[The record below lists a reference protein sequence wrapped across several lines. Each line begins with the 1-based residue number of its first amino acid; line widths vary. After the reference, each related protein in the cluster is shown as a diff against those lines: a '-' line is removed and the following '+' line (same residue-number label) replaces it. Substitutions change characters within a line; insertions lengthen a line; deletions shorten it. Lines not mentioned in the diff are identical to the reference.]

1 MKVKKL
7 IGTLVFLLL
16 CIASAQSQEKT
27 ITGTIIDQSGIPLPG
42 VNIIVEGTS
51 NGTQSDFDG
60 NYTITASVGQTLLFT
75 YLGQKPAR
83 RAIGAANV
91 IDIQM
96 EEDAQALEEVVV
108 TAQGIRREKKALGY
122 AVTSLDSDKV
132 ENRPEADIAR
142 VLSGKAAGVN
152 VIGTGGLAGSGT
164 NIRIRGNVS
173 ITGNNQPLFVVN
185 GVPFNSSTNA
195 QSNVTTGNGSVSA
208 SSRFLDLDP
217 NNIEDI
223 SILKGLSATVLYGN
237 LGRNGVILITTKTGT
252 SDLVDKGF
260 EINVNQSVFVNE
272 IASLPDYQ
280 NIYGQGGDN
289 TINVGFVGN
298 WGGRFDSGAIVRHP
312 YNQAIF
318 AQAFPEFQGVNIPYE
333 AVPDNV
339 ENFFRQG
346 LGRTTSIN
354 ASKSTENVSYNI
366 NFGHT
371 DEDGFVPGNN
381 INRTNFGLGG
391 SIKLSNKFRINGSFN
406 FATSDFTTPPVS
418 AANGTG
424 NFSVFFR
431 TLFIPRNLDLNN
443 LPFQSPLDGSNVYY
457 RADQENP
464 RWLVANSQES
474 IKTDRFYNSVS
485 TIFDFSDKVSLTYRV
500 GLDTYTE
507 NQQFYV
513 NKGGV
518 SSLLSQ
524 QGFLKTTASVNTIW
538 DHSLI
543 LNINGVQLT
552 DKLGLTGTV
561 GFNPNS
567 QSFETFGQVSTGQVV
582 FDFIDHTNFATQ
594 SNADP
599 LGSNLDFKQTVNT
612 LGLYGSLG
620 LDYSNFLYVTL
631 AARNDWSSTVEK
643 DNRSLF
649 YPSASMSFVPTSAIP
664 ELQGNFLNFLKL
676 RFGYGTSAGFPGP
689 YNTRPTLALG
699 TAQFTTGSGQVIN
712 VNSSGGLGTGLDV
725 FPNPDLKPELHRE
738 FEAGVEANMWDN
750 RINLEV
756 SVYKRDSKDQI
767 LGKILDPSTGF
778 DRTTINAGQID
789 TKGIEVDLGLN
800 ILRNSEGFQWSS
812 NFNFTADQNEV
823 IDLPDGDDVFI
834 AGFSNL
840 GNYAIEGQPL
850 GVLRGSFAVR
860 DDQGNLLINPQDGN
874 IIDSDAL
881 GLDNEIIG
889 DPNPDWRIVNSNTFS
904 YKGLSLAAQL
914 EYTHGGDF
922 NSTTIGNLLRRGVT
936 TDTQDREGTFIIPG
950 VLADPNTGQVLL
962 DGNGNAIPNTIQQ
975 GTNEIY
981 FLNFLDPSGQTIYD
995 GSVWRLREVSLTYAL
1010 PKKFLENTP
1019 FGSLSFSLLGQNI
1032 WYWAPNV
1039 PSGTNFDPEVLST
1052 GVGNGLGLDL
1062 QTTPTSRKYG
1072 FSIRASF

>member
-1 MKVKKL
+1 MKVLKL
-7 IGTLVFLLL
+7 FGILALLL
-16 CIASAQSQEKT
+16 CTTTVLSQEKT
-27 ITGTIIDQSGIPLPG
+27 ITGTVIDHTGVPLPG
-42 VNIIVEGTS
+42 VNIIVEGTT
-51 NGTQSDFDG
+51 NGTQTDFDG
-60 NYTITASVGQTLLFT
+60 NYSISASEGQALLFT
-75 YLGQKPAR
+75 YLGQRTAR
-83 RAIGAANV
+83 RVVDAANLINV
-91 IDIQM
+91 QM

-122 AVTSLDSDKV
+122 AVTNLGSDKV

-152 VIGTGGLAGSGT
+152 VVGTGGLAGSGT

-185 GVPFNSSTNA
+185 GVPFNTDTNA
-195 QSNVTTGNGSVSA
+195 ESNVTTGNGSVSA

-237 LGRNGVILITTKTGT
+237 QGRNGVILITTKTGG
-252 SDLVDKGF
+252 SELVNKGF
-260 EINVNQSVFVNE
+260 EVSVNQSVFVNE

-289 TINVGFVGN
+289 SINVGFVGN
-298 WGGRFDSGAIVRHP
+298 WGGRFDSGATVRHH
-312 YNQAIF
+312 YNQAQF
-318 AQAFPEFQGVNIPYE
+318 AEPFPEFQGVNVPYR
-333 AVPDNV
+333 AFRNNV
-339 ENFFRQG
+339 RNFFRKG

-354 ASKSTENVSYNI
+354 ASKSSEDIAYNV

-371 DEDGFVPGNN
+371 DEDGFVVGNN

-391 SIKLSNKFRINGSFN
+391 SVKLSNKFRINGSFN
-406 FATSDFTTPPVS
+406 YSTSNFTTPPVS
-418 AANGTG
+418 ASNGTG
-424 NFSVFFR
+424 NFSIFFR
-431 TLFIPRNLDLNN
+431 TMFIPRNLDLNG
-443 LPFQSPLDGSNVYY
+443 LPFQNPIDGSNVYY

-464 RWLVANSQES
+464 RWLAANSQEQ
-474 IKTDRFYNSVS
+474 IKTNRFYNSIS
-485 TIFDFSDKVSLTYRV
+485 SSYDFSDKVALTYRV
-500 GLDTYTE
+500 GLDTFTE

-524 QGFLKTTASVNTIW
+524 QGFLKTTSGVNTIW

-543 LNINGVQLT
+543 LNINSVQLT
-552 DKLGLTGTV
+552 EKLGFTGTV
-561 GFNPNS
+561 GFNSNS
-567 QSFETFGQVSTGQVV
+567 ETFEKFGQVSTGQVV

-612 LGLYGSLG
+612 LGLYGSIG
-620 LDYSNFLYVTL
+620 FDYSNFVYLTL
-631 AARNDWSSTVEK
+631 AGRNDWSSTVERE
-643 DNRSLF
+643 NRSLF
-649 YPSASMSFVPTSAIP
+649 YPSASLSFVPTSAIP
-664 ELQGNFLNFLKL
+664 DIKGNFLNFLKF

-699 TAQFTTGSGQVIN
+699 TAQFTTRSGSLIN
-712 VNSSGGLGTGLDV
+712 VNSSGGLGSGLDV

-738 FEAGVEANMWDN
+738 FEAGVEANLWDS

-789 TKGIEVDLGLN
+789 TKGIEVDLGFN
-800 ILRNSEGFQWSS
+800 PFKNSDGFQWSS
-812 NFNFTADQNEV
+812 NINFTADQNEV
-823 IDLPDGDDVFI
+823 IDLPGGDDVFI

-881 GLDNEIIG
+881 GLDNEVIG
-889 DPNPDWRIVNSNTFS
+889 DPNPDWRLVTSNTFS
-904 YKGLSLAAQL
+904 YKGLSLAAQV

-922 NSTTIGNLLRRGVT
+922 SSNTIGNLIRRGVT
-936 TDTQDREGTFIIPG
+936 TDTQNREGSVIVPG

-962 DGNGNAIPNTIQQ
+962 DGSGNAIPNTIQQ
-975 GTNEIY
+975 GANEIY
-981 FLNFLDPSGQTIYD
+981 FLNFVDPSGQTIYD
-995 GSVWRLREVSLTYAL
+995 GSVVRLREVSLSYAL
-1010 PKKFLENTP
+1010 PRKLLEKTP
-1019 FGSLSFSLLGQNI
+1019 FGSLSFTLLGQNM

-1039 PSGTNFDPEVLST
+1039 PSGTNFDPEVIST

-1072 FSIRASF
+1072 FSIKASF

>member
-1 MKVKKL
+1 MKVLKL
-7 IGTLVFLLL
+7 FGIFALLL
-16 CIASAQSQEKT
+16 CTTTVLSQEKT
-27 ITGTIIDQSGIPLPG
+27 ITGTVIDHTGIPLPG
-42 VNIIVEGTS
+42 VNIIVEGTA
-51 NGTQSDFDG
+51 NGTQTDFDG
-60 NYTITASVGQTLLFT
+60 NYSISANEGQALLFT
-75 YLGQKPAR
+75 YLGQRTAR
-83 RAIGAANV
+83 RVVGAENV
-91 IDIQM
+91 INVQM
-96 EEDAQALEEVVV
+96 EEDTQALEEVVV

-122 AVTSLDSDKV
+122 AVTNVGSDKV

-152 VIGTGGLAGSGT
+152 VVGTGGIAGSGT

-173 ITGNNQPLFVVN
+173 ITGDNQPLFVVN
-185 GVPFNSSTNA
+185 GVPFNTSTNA
-195 QSNVTTGNGSVSA
+195 ESNVTTGNGSVSA

-237 LGRNGVILITTKTGT
+237 LGRNGVILITTKTGA

-260 EINVNQSVFVNE
+260 EVSVNQSVFVNE

-289 TINVGFVGN
+289 SINVGFVGN
-298 WGGRFDSGAIVRHP
+298 WGGRFDSGATVRHH
-312 YNQAIF
+312 YDQAIF
-318 AQAFPEFQGVNIPYE
+318 ASAFPEFQGVTVPYQAFE
-333 AVPDNV
+333 NNV
-339 ENFFRQG
+339 RNFFRKG

-354 ASKSTENVSYNI
+354 ASKSTENVAYNV

-391 SIKLSNKFRINGSFN
+391 SVKLSNKFRINGSFN
-406 FATSDFTTPPVS
+406 FSTSNFTTPPVS
-418 AANGTG
+418 ASNGTG
-424 NFSVFFR
+424 NFSIFFR
-431 TLFIPRNLDLNN
+431 TLFIPRNLDLNG

-464 RWLVANSQES
+464 NWLVANSQEQ
-474 IKTDRFYNSVS
+474 IKTNRFYNSISS
-485 TIFDFSDKVSLTYRV
+485 TYDFSDRVALTYRV

-507 NQQFYV
+507 NQQFYI

-518 SSLLSQ
+518 SSLLAQ
-524 QGFLKTTASVNTIW
+524 QGFLKTTSAVNTIW

-543 LNINGVQLT
+543 LNINSVQLT
-552 DKLGLTGTV
+552 EKLGFTGTV
-561 GFNPNS
+561 GFNANS
-567 QSFETFGQVSTGQVV
+567 ESYEKFGQVGTGQVV

-599 LGSNLDFKQTVNT
+599 LGSNLDFRQTVNT

-620 LDYSNFLYVTL
+620 FDYSNFLYLTL
-631 AARNDWSSTVEK
+631 AGRNDWSSTVER

-649 YPSASMSFVPTSAIP
+649 YPSDSVSLVPTSAIP
-664 ELQGNFLNFLKL
+664 ELKGNFLNFLKF
-676 RFGYGTSAGFPGP
+676 RFGYGTSAGFPTP

-699 TAQFTTGSGQVIN
+699 TAQFTTSSNTVVN

-738 FEAGVEANMWDN
+738 FEAGVEANLWDN
-750 RINLEV
+750 KINLEV

-778 DRTTINAGQID
+778 DRTTINAGQIN
-789 TKGIEVDLGLN
+789 TEGIEVDLGFN
-800 ILRNSEGFQWSS
+800 PFKNSDGFQWST

-823 IDLPDGDDVFI
+823 VDLPGGDDVFI

-850 GVLRGSFAVR
+850 GVIRGSFAVR
-860 DDQGNLLINPQDGN
+860 DDNGNLLINPQDGN

-889 DPNPDWRIVNSNTFS
+889 DPNPDWRLVNSNTFS
-904 YKGLSLAAQL
+904 YKGLSL
-914 EYTHGGDF
+914 
-922 NSTTIGNLLRRGVT
+922 S
-936 TDTQDREGTFIIPG
+936 
-950 VLADPNTGQVLL
+950 
-962 DGNGNAIPNTIQQ
+962 
-975 GTNEIY
+975 
-981 FLNFLDPSGQTIYD
+981 
-995 GSVWRLREVSLTYAL
+995 
-1010 PKKFLENTP
+1010 
-1019 FGSLSFSLLGQNI
+1019 
-1032 WYWAPNV
+1032 
-1039 PSGTNFDPEVLST
+1039 
-1052 GVGNGLGLDL
+1052 
-1062 QTTPTSRKYG
+1062 
-1072 FSIRASF
+1072 